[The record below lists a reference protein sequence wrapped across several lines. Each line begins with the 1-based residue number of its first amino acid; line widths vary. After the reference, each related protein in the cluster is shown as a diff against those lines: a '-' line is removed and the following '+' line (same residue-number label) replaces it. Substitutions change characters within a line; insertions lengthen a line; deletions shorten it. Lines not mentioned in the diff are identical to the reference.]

1 MNENTDNT
9 IADSVFQS
17 KAKESINQM
26 LDCLLKHDGKIC
38 KSCKEVNICTFITE
52 ALLAF
57 RNKYIS
63 ASHYIQ

>member
-1 MNENTDNT
+1 MTENVNRGIDESMFK
-9 IADSVFQS
+9 IR
-17 KAKESINQM
+17 AKESINQM

-38 KSCKEVNICTFITE
+38 KRCKDVNICTFLTE

-63 ASHYIQ
+63 ESQYVQ